1 MKAGASK
8 DRQGS
13 VKYSQKLGF
22 LTGLESEK
30 MVDAHVNSLQTLAF
44 PFSYSDDDR
53 YDFSQSGGL
62 TSTVKQDI
70 PVMLRERLTPPPDET
85 YALHRKL
92 SGFFLLCYRLK
103 SRVSCQSIFQDMVN
117 HNDTG

>member
-1 MKAGASK
+1 LLQAGASK
-8 DRQGS
+8 DRAAS
-13 VKYSQKLGF
+13 VTYSKQLGF
-22 LTGLESEK
+22 LTGLESPK
-30 MVDAHVNSLQTLAF
+30 MIDAHVNSLQTLAF
-44 PFSYSDDDR
+44 PLSYSKEDR
-53 YDFSQSGGL
+53 YDFSKSSGI

-103 SRVSCQSIFQDMVN
+103 SRVACQQIFQQIVQK
-117 HNDTG
+117 TS